1 MTENPN
7 RPPEPATA
15 TAPLS
20 PAAPAAPDVA
30 VEPAVP
36 AELAA
41 PVEPVVPAE
50 PPVPVEPAAHPLPEP
65 VQGGGGRAGRRRN
78 RVSVVAGCVLLAG
91 ALVAGVGHTVVTVRA
106 ADRDAG
112 PPLWRFPRVAADEKK
127 AEPRHGLAGMLV
139 PYGTGTWVPGPDI
152 GEFGADAELTGAQ
165 ATALRKRSVS
175 GLPRTTRKEMERQI
189 DRQHITGMAMRS
201 YFSAQSQ
208 PYLWN
213 EEVYAVSITLS
224 RMGDESAARRISTS
238 TNKIVQELGALRA
251 GPAVKGHEEA
261 KCFRSPKGSGEG
273 VNGMFCSAYVGDVLV
288 TITASGAKTL
298 DGEGVA
304 KLLATQLDRIAEPG
318 AAV

>member
-1 MTENPN
+1 MTENQNEPA
-7 RPPEPATA
+7 EPAT
-15 TAPLS
+15 S
-20 PAAPAAPDVA
+20 AA
-30 VEPAVP
+30 P

-41 PVEPVVPAE
+41 QAE
-50 PPVPVEPAAHPLPEP
+50 HPLPEP
-65 VQGGGGRAGRRRN
+65 ARGGGGRTDRRRF
-78 RVSVVAGCVLLAG
+78 RVPVVAGYLLLAG

-112 PPLWRFPRVAADEKK
+112 SPIWRFPGAAADGRK

-152 GEFGADAELTGAQ
+152 GEFGSDAELTGAQ

-224 RMGDESAARRISTS
+224 RMGDESAARRVSASTGQL
-238 TNKIVQELGALRA
+238 VQGLGALRA
-251 GPAVKGHEEA
+251 GPAVKGHKDA
-261 KCFRSPKGSGEG
+261 KCFRTPKGSGEG
-273 VNGMFCSAYVGDVLV
+273 VNEIFCSAHVGDVLV
-288 TITASGAKTL
+288 TTTASGAKTL
-298 DGEGVA
+298 DGAGVA
-304 KLLATQLDRIAEPG
+304 ELLSTQLDRIAEPG